1 MVCLGACTGPL
12 PTETKIAHRAICRC
26 RSTGQS
32 ESSDLSAVSCRT
44 AVVTSPV
51 LLPGES
57 RHGQLD
63 AVAEYLDVWIRE
75 RRNADTNT
83 ISLGSLGPA
92 KRSDL
97 SADCVIVITRRL
109 YHRLRRHRHQQPQR
123 RAAISLPWQRRRVT
137 SLPTVVKTTAA
148 TRRSSAR
155 SVVT

>member
-1 MVCLGACTGPL
+1 M
-12 PTETKIAHRAICRC
+12 
-26 RSTGQS
+26 
-32 ESSDLSAVSCRT
+32 
-44 AVVTSPV
+44 
-51 LLPGES
+51 LLAGES

-83 ISLGSLGPA
+83 ISLGSLGLA

-123 RAAISLPWQRRRVT
+123 PGRDLVAMAAASSDVITDGRQDDGGD
-137 SLPTVVKTTAA
+137 A
-148 TRRSSAR
+148 TL
-155 SVVT
+155 VCP